1 MENEQLA
8 LNIKILCSEKGITLS
23 KLFEILNISTSF
35 ISDITKKNNS
45 PSIKRIRAIADY
57 FNVSIDY
64 LIGRAEQPTK
74 IEQNVSHNTLNDQSI
89 GINNVQSI
97 ENNLTK
103 ELINEFEK
111 LSFKNKSYVM
121 NIIAELNEPIDQ
133 NFKMVASPSR
143 PEPPK
148 VSQKS
153 IEEVKQLMKE
163 IEEEK
168 L

>member
-1 MENEQLA
+1 MQTNKIKEECYNKKIPVAKMLKDLELSPNT
-8 LNIKILCSEKGITLS
+8 LNKWDNGVDPKISNLLK
-23 KLFEILNISTSF
+23 
-35 ISDITKKNNS
+35 
-45 PSIKRIRAIADY
+45 IAEY
-57 FNVSIDY
+57 LNVSLDY
-64 LIGRAEQPTK
+64 LVNKTEQPTK
-74 IEQNVSHNTLNDQSI
+74 IEQSVSHNTLNDQSI

-148 VSQKS
+148 VSKES
-153 IEEVKQLMKE
+153 IKEVKRLMQE
-163 IEEEK
+163 IENEK

>member
-23 KLFEILNISTSF
+23 KLFEILNIPTSF

-64 LIGRAEQPTK
+64 LIGRAEQQTK
-74 IEQNVSHNTLNDQSI
+74 IEQNVSNNVLNDKSI
-89 GINNVQSI
+89 GINNVQNVGSS
-97 ENNLTK
+97 LSK
-103 ELINEFEK
+103 ELLTEFEK
-111 LSFKNKSYVM
+111 LSFKDKSYIM
-121 NIIAELNEPIDQ
+121 SMIAELNEPIDQ
-133 NFKMVASPSR
+133 NFKIVASPSR

-148 VSQKS
+148 ISQEN
-153 IEEVKQLMKE
+153 IED
-163 IEEEK
+163 
-168 L
+168 

>member
-1 MENEQLA
+1 MDNKQMASRLREL
-8 LNIKILCSEKGITLS
+8 
-23 KLFEILNISTSF
+23 
-35 ISDITKKNNS
+35 TKKNNTTIAKMARDIGQGKNILNSLEKQNSS
-45 PSIKRIRAIADY
+45 PSIETVEKIADY

-74 IEQNVSHNTLNDQSI
+74 IEQNISHSTLNDKSI
-89 GINNVQSI
+89 GINNVQNI
-97 ENNLTK
+97 ENSLTK

-148 VSQKS
+148 ISKES
-153 IEEVKQLMKE
+153 IEEVKRLMQE
-163 IEEEK
+163 IEDEK

>member
-1 MENEQLA
+1 MIIEQLE
-8 LNIKILCSEKGITLS
+8 LLCKMNGEKISNVLRNI
-23 KLFEILNISTSF
+23 NV
-35 ISDITKKNNS
+35 S
-45 PSIKRIRAIADY
+45 PSNAQRWRNGEKMNIETLVKLANY
-57 FNVSIDY
+57 FNVTTDY
-64 LIGRAEQPTK
+64 LLGRAEQPTK

-148 VSQKS
+148 ISQKN
-153 IEEVKQLMKE
+153 IEEVKRLMQE